1 LGVEQLNRKAIFA
14 LLAWLLPNLATNLLL
29 LASCTPSCMTH
40 AGDLILTGT
49 PEGVSALRHGDKVV
63 AQAHTEDRRL
73 LSEGSW
79 EVVHI
84 TST

>member
-1 LGVEQLNRKAIFA
+1 
-14 LLAWLLPNLATNLLL
+14 
-29 LASCTPSCMTH
+29 MTH